1 MYIFLNKIVTFIN
14 IYNSICAYTCI
25 GELMEDVA
33 SYIEEL
39 SDKLG
44 SMDLPKGND
53 APMVSVIVPAYNT
66 ADYIETCLFS
76 IIEQTYKNI
85 EIIIINDGST
95 DNTKSIISVFAQYDS
110 RIKIINQK
118 NQGVGNAKNN
128 GLKIAQG
135 KYIMFVD
142 SDDYID
148 KKLIQECLR
157 KASTAEIVI
166 WGAFSV
172 KNNKIKQGIYSINKI
187 PAKFKN
193 KVLQFSEFKPHIFKF
208 LTVAWGKLYN
218 AEMLKKNNVKFQNS
232 EVGEDQ
238 LFFVHSMLSCKSIF
252 VINENF
258 YYYRRSRVGSLTS
271 NSKKTTTAPIE
282 NFYAIEK
289 IVNDKD
295 FMPQIINRYFSKAL
309 CWYGKCA
316 QTYKPEYFI
325 KLNELVEYIKAKYNN
340 GWWQLVNIN
349 RKDNYL
355 TLKLKIY
362 LAKSIK
368 R

>member
-1 MYIFLNKIVTFIN
+1 M
-14 IYNSICAYTCI
+14 
-25 GELMEDVA
+25 GDVA

-44 SMDLPKGND
+44 SMDLPEGND
-53 APMVSVIVPAYNT
+53 APIVSVIVPAYNT

-95 DNTKSIISVFAQYDS
+95 DCTKSIISVFAQYDS

-128 GLKIAQG
+128 GLKIARG
-135 KYIMFVD
+135 KYILFVD

-148 KKLIQECLR
+148 KSLIQKCIQ
-157 KASTAEIVI
+157 KAPMAEIVI
-166 WGAFSV
+166 CGAFSL

-208 LTVAWGKLYN
+208 FTVACGKLYS
-218 AEMLKKNNVKFQNS
+218 AEILKKNKVKFQDTK
-232 EVGEDQ
+232 VGEDQ

-252 VINENF
+252 VINENL
-258 YYYRRSRVGSLTS
+258 YYYRRNRIGSLTS
-271 NSKKTTTAPIE
+271 NSKKETTAPIK

-289 IVNDKD
+289 IVNDEN

-309 CWYGKCA
+309 CSYGKCTH
-316 QTYKPEYFI
+316 TYKPEYFI
-325 KLNELVEYIKAKYNN
+325 KLNELIEYIKTKYNN
-340 GWWQLVNIN
+340 GWWQTININ
-349 RKDNYL
+349 KNDNYL
-355 TLKLKIY
+355 SLKLKIY
-362 LAKSIK
+362 LAKSI
-368 R
+368 RR